1 LLQFSVSPLEL
12 AIETLDE
19 TNQKIKS
26 QIDQHLADPTLKVDP
41 LGMILNGV
49 VDAAVN
55 GGIANYKVNM
65 KFCFF
70 VDICRNG
77 LQKIYLMFFFS
88 ISCVLNVCNRFQA
101 NP

>member
-1 LLQFSVSPLEL
+1 VSLLQFNVSPLEL

-26 QIDQHLADPTLKVDP
+26 QIDQHMADPTLKVDP

-55 GGIANYKVNM
+55 GGIANYKVT
-65 KFCFF
+65 
-70 VDICRNG
+70 
-77 LQKIYLMFFFS
+77 
-88 ISCVLNVCNRFQA
+88 CVASLTLTILC
-101 NP
+101 

>member
-19 TNQKIKS
+19 TNQKIQS
-26 QIDQHLADPTLKVDP
+26 QIDQHLADPSLKVDT

-55 GGIANYKVNM
+55 GGIANYKVSVE
-65 KFCFF
+65 F
-70 VDICRNG
+70 
-77 LQKIYLMFFFS
+77 
-88 ISCVLNVCNRFQA
+88 
-101 NP
+101 